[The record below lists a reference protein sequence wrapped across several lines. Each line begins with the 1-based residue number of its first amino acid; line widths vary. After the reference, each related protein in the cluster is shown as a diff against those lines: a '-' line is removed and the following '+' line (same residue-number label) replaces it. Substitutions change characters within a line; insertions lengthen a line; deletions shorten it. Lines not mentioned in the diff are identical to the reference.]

1 MIKSMT
7 GYAKSNYID
16 ENFNFDIEIKTI
28 NSRYLDFN
36 IKMPYDLNF
45 LEDSIKKL
53 TKKYISRGR
62 VDIYIRNLKKRFC
75 EGKIIVDEEKA
86 KEKFNALSNLRNL
99 LNKNNIIEKIK
110 MEDILSNDEILIY
123 EYEDLNEDIVKTKIL
138 ENLEN
143 TLQKVV
149 ETRKFEGE
157 NLYKDLEFN
166 LNEIKTKLDSIKLN
180 SENINEEIRIYLNDK
195 ISSLIDESVIDND
208 RLANEIVY
216 YAERQDINEEITRL
230 DSHII
235 HFKKELDNES
245 MIGKKL
251 DFIAQ
256 EMLREANTIGSKTS
270 KINIIDLIIDIKTLI
285 EKIKEQVQNVE

>member
-62 VDIYIRNLKKRFC
+62 VDIYIRNLNKRFC
-75 EGKIIVDEEKA
+75 EGKIIIDEEKA

-123 EYEDLNEDIVKTKIL
+123 EYEDLNEDIVKEKIL

-149 ETRKFEGE
+149 ETRKFEGV

-166 LNEIKTKLDSIKLN
+166 LNEIKAKLDSIKLN
-180 SENINEEIRIYLNDK
+180 SENINEEIRLYLKDK
-195 ISSLIDESVIDND
+195 ISTLIDESIIDND

-235 HFKKELDNES
+235 HFKKELDNDS

>member
-166 LNEIKTKLDSIKLN
+166 LNEIKIKLDSIKLN

-235 HFKKELDNES
+235 HFKKDLDNDS